1 MRALEI
7 LREWTDIDDGIHKEL
22 KAKGYQF
29 LGQGVDQAAFLEP
42 GSGLVLKI
50 FGAEGGY
57 GSEDH
62 KMLFFWAK
70 FCEKNSSNPY
80 LPKFYGVKE
89 FYYNGEKYLQFR
101 QERLFKNP
109 KFNERIT
116 QSLVQAVDYDD
127 SFKEWKRQIEGYA
140 GGNAV
145 FKDGEPFY
153 KKTASFFGD
162 TEQTQ
167 QLKDFFKTVK
177 TLYKIC
183 EKKGWNFDCHE
194 GNIMMRQDTTPV
206 ITDPWVV

>member
-1 MRALEI
+1 MRAVEI

-50 FGAEGGY
+50 FGAEDGY

-70 FCEKNSSNPY
+70 FCEKNASNPY

-109 KFNERIT
+109 KFTEQIT

-127 SFKEWKRQIEGYA
+127 SFKEWMRQINGVSGAAEQYR
-140 GGNAV
+140 
-145 FKDGEPFY
+145 KIS
-153 KKTASFFGD
+153 KFFGD

-167 QLKDFFKTVK
+167 QLKEFYKTVK
-177 TLYKIC
+177 TLYKIS
-183 EKKGWNFDCHE
+183 EKNGWTFDCHE
-194 GNIMMRQDTTPV
+194 GNIMQRADTTPV
-206 ITDPWVV
+206 ISDPWVV